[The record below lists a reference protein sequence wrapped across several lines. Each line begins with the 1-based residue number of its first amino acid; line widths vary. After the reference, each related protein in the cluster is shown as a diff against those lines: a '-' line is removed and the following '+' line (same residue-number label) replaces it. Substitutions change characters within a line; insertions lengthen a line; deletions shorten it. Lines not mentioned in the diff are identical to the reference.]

1 MKLKM
6 PTKEELFNMDRM
18 PLLKLLKDLHSENN
32 ELRMTIR
39 ARNITVRELRMTK
52 KKYWE
57 KIKRLQAELEGI
69 K

>member
-1 MKLKM
+1 MKVKM
-6 PTKEELFNMDRM
+6 PTKEEIFKMDRM
-18 PLLKLLKDLHSENN
+18 PLLKLIKDLHDENN
-32 ELRMTIR
+32 ELRLTIR

-57 KIKRLQAELEGI
+57 KIKKLQAELEEI

>member
-1 MKLKM
+1 MKIKM

-18 PLLKLLKDLHSENN
+18 PLLKLLKDQHSENN
-32 ELRMTIR
+32 ELRITIR
-39 ARNITVRELRMTK
+39 ARNITIRELRMTK

-69 K
+69 R

>member
-1 MKLKM
+1 MKVRM

-18 PLLKLLKDLHSENN
+18 PLLKLLKDLHNENN
-32 ELRMTIR
+32 ELRTTIR

-69 K
+69 R